1 MDTEDR
7 QIEQLLLKYR
17 IPAMPPK
24 ERIVSPEHR
33 AILCGR
39 TGILVAAAAMVC
51 AGAIMARMGGTIRR
65 YYFGGR
71 GTDGS
76 YHFRTEESN
85 VTYRDANGM
94 EQPVIGASRSEVI
107 ITPNDP
113 NRPMDVERT
122 QDDLEEVDLLRQW
135 DTRELVRVV
144 DLKVTGNFFRILVYK
159 YTLPDGRTMTMN
171 ENELPPEAQRTADQ
185 IQKDR
190 EEVAQ
195 LRQQERRELVG
206 VTDTL
211 REGNLFRVCQYK
223 YTLADGRELIFTES
237 DPELPPVPA
246 WVPGPEQIGEIWGLR
261 GLKQGEFL
269 GYQDREVLGKTIT
282 FETYIFTLSDRMK
295 VTHSVGEVKGKRI
308 NLTAADHEELRKLRE
323 ANRGED
329 LGIQQ
334 SEVRGRT
341 FSFKRERFILSDG
354 TEVIRSKG
362 EPADSQ

>member
-17 IPAMPPK
+17 ILGAPPK

-39 TGILVAAAAMVC
+39 TGVLVAAAAMVC
-51 AGAIMARMGGTIRR
+51 AGAIMARMGGTIRK
-65 YYFGGR
+65 YSFGGR

-76 YHFRTEESN
+76 YHFRTEEPN
-85 VTYRDANGM
+85 ATNGDANRRKK
-94 EQPVIGASRSEVI
+94 PVIGTSRSEVI
-107 ITPNDP
+107 IRPNDP
-113 NRPMDVERT
+113 NRPMDVEQT
-122 QDDLEEVDLLRQW
+122 QNDLEEVDLLRQW
-135 DTRELVRVV
+135 DMRELVRVV
-144 DLKVTGNFFRILVYK
+144 DLKVTGSFLRILVYK
-159 YTLPDGRTMTMN
+159 YTLPDGRTMTMR
-171 ENELPPEAQRTADQ
+171 ENELPMEAQRTPDQ
-185 IQKDR
+185 VQKDYDK
-190 EEVAQ
+190 VAQ

-246 WVPGPEQIGEIWGLR
+246 WVPSPEQIGEIWGLR
-261 GLKQGEFL
+261 GLEQGEFL
-269 GYQDREVLGKTIT
+269 GYQDRQVLGKTIT
-282 FETYIFTLSDRMK
+282 FETYIFTLSDGTK
-295 VTHSVGEVKGKRI
+295 VTHSVGEVKGRRI
-308 NLTAADHEELRKLRE
+308 NLTAADREELRKLEE

-329 LGIQQ
+329 LGVEV
-334 SEVRGRT
+334 SEVRGRK
-341 FSFKRERFILSDG
+341 FSFRGERFILSDG
-354 TEVIRSKG
+354 TEVIQSRG